1 MEALSL
7 GVPILAVPQLP
18 EHILVADRVAE
29 LSLGRKITCDISA
42 EELRAAALGLA
53 ADAPTAQALEQM
65 REYIKKAGGAPR
77 AVDEI
82 ESYML
87 RVGGKD
93 RL

>member
-1 MEALSL
+1 
-7 GVPILAVPQLP
+7 
-18 EHILVADRVAE
+18 
-29 LSLGRKITCDISA
+29 
-42 EELRAAALGLA
+42 LRAAALGLA